1 MRNTLST
8 NMGINCPMGSR
19 RQTLITQQVSKCT
32 VWVSVLRKYRPLLCW
47 ITRQVCSSHTPNH
60 GQSLVSDIHTTVRSH
75 NHHWY
80 RYHFCFRVIMWW
92 TLKRQ
97 MYYRVLK
104 MFGSHHRHQ
113 NVVAKRKRRQEFDF
127 EDRRGKGKSYR
138 ESFKKNTK
146 KTDITWD

>member
-1 MRNTLST
+1 
-8 NMGINCPMGSR
+8 
-19 RQTLITQQVSKCT
+19 
-32 VWVSVLRKYRPLLCW
+32 
-47 ITRQVCSSHTPNH
+47 
-60 GQSLVSDIHTTVRSH
+60 
-75 NHHWY
+75 
-80 RYHFCFRVIMWW
+80 
-92 TLKRQ
+92 

-146 KTDITWD
+146 KTDIT